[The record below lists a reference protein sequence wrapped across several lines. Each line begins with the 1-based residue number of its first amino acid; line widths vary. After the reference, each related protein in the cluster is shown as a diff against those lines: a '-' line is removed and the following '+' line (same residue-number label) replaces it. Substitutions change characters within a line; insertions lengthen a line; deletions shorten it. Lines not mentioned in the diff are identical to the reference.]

1 MALPS
6 QDTLNRIFLELKSKN
21 DDVRLKA
28 AFDLH
33 NHVSIA
39 ARGLL
44 PKNEMLSYVL
54 IEDQNSHQISF
65 RTITQTSTLEYRNS
79 SYRAAIQLT
88 RLVGYWQ

>member
-1 MALPS
+1 MALQS
-6 QDTLNRIFLELKSKN
+6 QDALNRIFLELKSKN

-44 PKNEMLSYVL
+44 SHIVTVNCGL
-54 IEDQNSHQISF
+54 IE
-65 RTITQTSTLEYRNS
+65 T
-79 SYRAAIQLT
+79 
-88 RLVGYWQ
+88 